1 VKAEIDPHE
10 DMNGS
15 EQTPETRHEFKPDDD
30 QIVIDLA
37 RAWSKSFG
45 YFQSDWREYAN
56 GQWERRDMHEI
67 RVALRIF
74 LRGYRSRGVQVTQRR
89 VNGLA
94 QMLEDDLYISDRE
107 VMEAQANAKRYINLR
122 NGLFDL
128 DTMQLEDHRPEL
140 FFTTR
145 FDFDYNPAAEAP
157 TFEKYLKTSL
167 VQKGTK
173 KPDWQLIDLVL
184 EALGYS
190 LTARTDLKAS
200 FWLVGKRDSG
210 KSTLVAMMKHI
221 FGSLHATLDL
231 NQLGRNDYMLAELV
245 GKRVVTFTEGS
256 SNTVLS
262 DATYKALVGGTDE
275 IYSNVKFKAGFAFRP
290 EAKLWWAMN
299 EKPRISDRSGATFQR
314 LHIIPFNRTI
324 PTNERI
330 AELEQRFIE
339 ERSGIFNWMLRGYQR
354 LVNQDGFTM
363 PAQCVELREKYRLE
377 NDTEAT
383 FVEECCDFDQEH
395 KIKADA
401 LYQTYKMW
409 CERNGF
415 RPKNRNQVAD
425 DWERLGFT
433 SRKSNGWHWWHG
445 LRMKGGWDALF

>member
-1 VKAEIDPHE
+1 VKASNDPHGE
-10 DMNGS
+10 KTEGG
-15 EQTPETRHEFKPDDD
+15 TAPEMKQHFKPDDD
-30 QIVIDLA
+30 QIVIDLG
-37 RAWSKSFG
+37 RAWSRSFG

-56 GQWERRDMHEI
+56 GQWKRRDMHQI
-67 RVALRIF
+67 RTGVRTF
-74 LRGYRSRGVQVTQRR
+74 LRNYRSRGVQVTQGRID
-89 VNGLA
+89 GLTR
-94 QMLEDDLYISDRE
+94 MLEDELHITDEE
-107 VMEAQANAKRYINLR
+107 VLEAQANAKRYINLR
-122 NGLFDL
+122 NGLFNL
-128 DTMQLEDHRPEL
+128 ETMQLEDHRPEL
-140 FFTTR
+140 FFTTQ
-145 FDFDYNPAAEAP
+145 FDFDYNPAAEAF
-157 TFEKYLKTSL
+157 TFDKYLKTSL
-167 VQKGTK
+167 VEKGSK
-173 KPDWQLIDLVL
+173 KPDPQLINLML

-324 PTNERI
+324 PTSERI
-330 AELEQRFIE
+330 PDLEQRFIE
-339 ERSGIFNWMLRGYQR
+339 ERSGIFNWMLYGYQR
-354 LVNQDGFTM
+354 LVKQDGFTM

-383 FVEECCDFDQEH
+383 FIEECCDYDQGQ

-415 RPKNRNQVAD
+415 RPKNRNQVSD
-425 DWERLGFT
+425 DWERLGFH
-433 SRKSNGWHWWHG
+433 SHKSNGWHWWHG
-445 LRMKGGWDALF
+445 LRMKGGWDAMF

>member
-1 VKAEIDPHE
+1 MKAEIDPHE
-10 DMNGS
+10 ERDGNG
-15 EQTPETRHEFKPDDD
+15 QTPELKQHFKPDDD
-30 QIVIDLA
+30 QLVVDLG
-37 RAWSKSFG
+37 RAWHRSFAHF
-45 YFQSDWREYAN
+45 YSEWHEYSD
-56 GQWERRDMHEI
+56 GQWKRRDMHQV
-67 RVALRIF
+67 RTNVRTF
-74 LRGYRSRGVQVTQRR
+74 LRNYRSRGVQITQNRIESVTK
-89 VNGLA
+89 
-94 QMLEDDLYISDRE
+94 MLGDELHITDDE
-107 VMEAQANAKRYINLR
+107 VMEAQANAKPYINMR
-122 NGLFDL
+122 NGLFNL
-128 DTMQLEDHRPEL
+128 DTMRLEEHRPDL
-140 FFTTR
+140 YFTTR

-157 TFEKYLKTSL
+157 TFHQYLKTSL
-167 VQKGTK
+167 VQGNSK
-173 KPDWQLIDLVL
+173 KTDWQLVDLVL

-210 KSTLVAMMKHI
+210 KSTLVSMMKNI

-275 IYSNVKFKAGFAFRP
+275 VYSNVKFKQGFAFRP

-324 PTNERI
+324 PHNERI
-330 AELEQRFIE
+330 PDLEQRFID
-339 ERSGIFNWMLRGYQR
+339 ERPGIFNWMLRGYER
-354 LVNQDGFTM
+354 LVKQDGFTM
-363 PAQCVELREKYRLE
+363 PAQCVDLREKYRLE

-383 FVEECCDFDQEH
+383 FVEECCDFDQDA

-415 RPKNRNQVAD
+415 RPKNRNQVSD
-425 DWERLGFT
+425 DWERLGFR
-433 SRKSNGWHWWHG
+433 SHKSNGWHWWHG